1 MRQKGTIIDMKSF
14 VLFALFLLFRWVFS
28 LSKTFQRAKIY
39 LVRLP
44 DPQCTIDLSIAL
56 TNFQITKSKTRSL
69 INFVKALQIYWSVET
84 AQRFRGGGDLRQK
97 CGTYGRKTWMAWLIK
112 LKFCTHAKQIL
123 LFEKNKSK
131 FFVSGPIH
139 GATISQLFL
148 LTRRI
153 TKHSTRPKYTKHIL
167 PPAC

>member
-1 MRQKGTIIDMKSF
+1 MRQKGTIVDMKNF

-44 DPQCTIDLSIAL
+44 DPQCTIDLSITL

-84 AQRFRGGGDLRQK
+84 AQRFRGGGNLRQK

-112 LKFCTHAKQIL
+112 LKFCTDAKQIL

-139 GATISQLFL
+139 GATISQIF
-148 LTRRI
+148 
-153 TKHSTRPKYTKHIL
+153 
-167 PPAC
+167 